1 MLETGLIEYRLRW
14 LSGTVFPDAH
24 LGHMTGAGLLFK
36 QHQPLAAN
44 CDPRRID
51 LRASVLDPFEHF
63 RVRAYHQPSRIDVY
77 LLADLS
83 ASMGHAGKQ
92 MILATLL
99 RTLARSA
106 FGYGD
111 RFGFIGAGEAIEQ
124 RWLLPAGMHFE
135 PVSRVAGQLEN
146 AHFSGTAAGLRQV
159 SAYLPAE
166 RSLLFL
172 LTDGHFSLAYLSDL
186 LASLQMQDVV
196 PLVLWDPDEY
206 RRLPAW
212 GLLPV
217 RDMESG
223 ASRTLVMRPAFRNR
237 IVAAYEQRR
246 QALLGTF
253 RAFGNEPLFI
263 ERCDIPAINRHL
275 HQRAA

>member
-1 MLETGLIEYRLRW
+1 MLEADLLQYRLRW
-14 LSGTVFPDAH
+14 LPGAVYPGAH

-44 CDPRRID
+44 SDPRRID
-51 LRASVLDPFEHF
+51 LRASVLDPFEHY
-63 RVRAYHQPSRIDVY
+63 RVRAYQQSSRINVY

-92 MILATLL
+92 KILATLL

-106 FGYGD
+106 FSYGD
-111 RFGFIGAGEAIEQ
+111 RFGFIGAGEAVEQ

-135 PVSRVAGQLEN
+135 PVSRVASQLES
-146 AHFSGTAAGLRQV
+146 AHFSGTAAGLRQA

-172 LTDGHFSLAYLSDL
+172 LTDGHFPLTYLSDL
-186 LASLQMQDVV
+186 LASLQMHDVV
-196 PLVLWDPDEY
+196 PLVLWDPGEY

-212 GLLPV
+212 GLLAV

-223 ASRTLVMRPAFRNR
+223 ASRTLVMRPALRNS

-253 RAFGNEPLFI
+253 RAFGSEPLFI
-263 ERCDIPAINRHL
+263 EHCDIPAINRHL

>member
-1 MLETGLIEYRLRW
+1 MPETDLLHYRLRW
-14 LSGTVFPDAH
+14 LSGSVYPGAH
-24 LGHMTGAGLLFK
+24 LGRMTGSGMLFK
-36 QHQPLAAN
+36 QHQPLAVSS
-44 CDPRRID
+44 DPRRID
-51 LRASVLDPFEHF
+51 LRASVLDPFEHY
-63 RVRAYHQPSRIDVY
+63 RVRAYQQPSRIDVY

-83 ASMGHAGKQ
+83 ASMGHAGKR

-111 RFGFIGAGEAIEQ
+111 RFGFIGAGETVELH
-124 RWLLPAGMHFE
+124 WLLPAGMHYE
-135 PVSRVAGQLEN
+135 PVSRVAGQLES
-146 AHFSGTAAGLRQV
+146 AHFSGTAAGLRQA
-159 SAYLPAE
+159 SAYLSAE

-172 LTDGHFSLAYLSDL
+172 LTDGHFPLAHLSDL
-186 LASLQMQDVV
+186 LASLQMHDIV
-196 PLVLWDPDEY
+196 PLVLWDPGEY

-223 ASRTLVMRPAFRNR
+223 ASRTLVMRPALRNR

-253 RAFGNEPLFI
+253 RAFGGEPLFI
-263 ERCDIPAINRHL
+263 EHCDIPAINRHL
-275 HQRAA
+275 HRRAA